1 MTTPPRAPDYTQL
14 RESKSRRL
22 RPLRRWLQ
30 AKLAGLI
37 LRFANRLS
45 FSTAQRLGRHT
56 GRLFHRLARKPRRIC
71 ESQLRMAFPAL
82 SPAALD
88 ALVRE
93 CFEQMGMT
101 LWEALARRTLYAA
114 PERWIRIEQESV
126 LRDALAEGKGV
137 VLLTGHLGNWELL
150 SVVADM
156 LRIPMHAIVRELA
169 NAQLSALL
177 TDLRTTPYFSSIK
190 RGSDASARELLGILR
205 GGEVLVLAIDQDIRA
220 NGVFVNFFGIPAN
233 TPRVAASLAL
243 RRRIPVVT
251 AFGVRE
257 PDGRHRFAFQRIE
270 PPPGLTADD
279 AGIAAFTQVF
289 NDVTEAH
296 IRRYP
301 AQWAWHHRRWRRRPP
316 EDGAAG
322 ADPRVAP

>member
-1 MTTPPRAPDYTQL
+1 MTTPPVEPNYGHL

-22 RPLRRWLQ
+22 RPLRRWVQ
-30 AKLAGLI
+30 ARLAGLI
-37 LRFANRLS
+37 LRFASRLS
-45 FSTAQRLGRHT
+45 FPQAQRLGRHT
-56 GRLFHRLARKPRRIC
+56 GRLFHRFARKPRRIC
-71 ESQLRMAFPAL
+71 EYQLRMVFPEL
-82 SPAALD
+82 SPAALN

-114 PERWIRIEQESV
+114 PERWIRIEQETV

-169 NAQLSALL
+169 NEQLSAML
-177 TDLRTTPYFSSIK
+177 TELRTTPYFSSIK

-220 NGVFVNFFGIPAN
+220 NGVFVNFFGIPAH

-243 RRRIPVVT
+243 RRQIPVVT

-257 PDGRHRFAFQRIE
+257 PDGRHSFTFRRIE
-270 PPPGLTADD
+270 PPPGAVGDE
-279 AGIAAFTQVF
+279 AGIAALTQVF
-289 NDVTEAH
+289 NDATEAH
-296 IRRYP
+296 IRQHP

-316 EDGAAG
+316 ERNDAG
-322 ADPRVAP
+322 ADVMP

>member
-1 MTTPPRAPDYTQL
+1 MTNPPLEPDYRHL
-14 RESKSRRL
+14 REAKSRRL
-22 RPLRRWLQ
+22 RPLRRWAQ
-30 AKLAGLI
+30 ARLAGLI
-37 LRFANRLS
+37 LRFASRLS
-45 FSTAQRLGRHT
+45 FPMAQRLGRHT

-71 ESQLRMAFPAL
+71 EYQLRLAL
-82 SPAALD
+82 PELTPPELA

-114 PERWIRIEQESV
+114 PERWIRIEQEAV
-126 LRDALAEGKGV
+126 LRDALGEGKGV

-156 LRIPMHAIVRELA
+156 LRIPMHAIVRDLA
-169 NAQLSALL
+169 NAQLSAML
-177 TDLRTTPYFSSIK
+177 TELRTTPYFSSIK

-243 RRRIPVVT
+243 RRQIPVVT

-257 PDGRHRFAFQRIE
+257 PDGRHRCTFQRMA
-270 PPPGLTADD
+270 PLADAAAD
-279 AGIAAFTQVF
+279 VAGIAAYTQLF

-296 IRRYP
+296 IRQYP
-301 AQWAWHHRRWRRRPP
+301 AQWAWHHRRWQRRPP
-316 EDGAAG
+316 DSPGKHSA
-322 ADPRVAP
+322 VTS

>member
-1 MTTPPRAPDYTQL
+1 MTSPPVEPDYRHL
-14 RESKSRRL
+14 RDAKSRRL
-22 RPLRRWLQ
+22 RRLRRWVQ
-30 AKLAGLI
+30 ARLAGLI
-37 LRFANRLS
+37 LRLAHRLS
-45 FSTAQRLGRHT
+45 FPQAQRMGRHT

-71 ESQLRMAFPAL
+71 EYQLRMALPEL
-82 SPAALD
+82 SPAERD

-114 PERWIRIEQESV
+114 PERWIRIEQEPV

-169 NAQLSALL
+169 NEQLSAML
-177 TDLRTTPYFSSIK
+177 TALRTTPYFSSIK
-190 RGSDASARELLGILR
+190 RGSAASARELLGILR

-220 NGVFVNFFGIPAN
+220 NGVFATFFGMPAN

-257 PDGRHRFAFQRIE
+257 PDGRHRFRFERIE
-270 PPPGLTADD
+270 PPPGLTADE
-279 AGIAAFTQVF
+279 AGIAAYTQVF

-316 EDGAAG
+316 DAGAAG
-322 ADPRVAP
+322 VAEEP